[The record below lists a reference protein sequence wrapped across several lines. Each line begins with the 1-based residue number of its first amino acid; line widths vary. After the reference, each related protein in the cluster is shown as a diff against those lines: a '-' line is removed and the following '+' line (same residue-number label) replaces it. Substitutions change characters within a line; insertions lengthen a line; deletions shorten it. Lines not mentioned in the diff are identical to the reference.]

1 MQPVASAT
9 RDWMVANSAIRRLP
23 PATAPR
29 VERPFTMSTK
39 SASAPSAMPSTGAI
53 SVTGTTERNDWR

>member
-1 MQPVASAT
+1 
-9 RDWMVANSAIRRLP
+9 MVANSAIRRFP

-29 VERPFTMSTK
+29 VERTLTISMK

-53 SVTGTTERNDWR
+53 SVTGTTERND